1 MKNNII
7 PIALLIFILLA
18 SSCSES
24 LDDINISPNTLP
36 DTEVDIKFVLTG
48 VISETAKIATNLA
61 YKSGDLSAANQY
73 LQRDFTSYEENNYQ
87 WGANSFSNYYEL

>member
-7 PIALLIFILLA
+7 TITLSILMLMA
-18 SSCSES
+18 TSCSES

-48 VISETAKIATNLA
+48 VISESAKINTN
-61 YKSGDLSAANQY
+61 
-73 LQRDFTSYEENNYQ
+73 
-87 WGANSFSNYYEL
+87 FSI